1 MDPAPHARRARLGKC
16 EAGFHDRI
24 IEETTHRQATAQLS
38 PPMAFDQG
46 GHDGLQRY
54 AVQRIAGM
62 GIRHDVTVKVE
73 REETHSRNNFW
84 LYRIGRR
91 AFRCCS
97 S

>member
-62 GIRHDVTVKVE
+62 GIRHDVMVYSME
-73 REETHSRNNFW
+73 DE
-84 LYRIGRR
+84 RR
-91 AFRCCS
+91 ANGLPCVS
-97 S
+97 

>member
-38 PPMAFDQG
+38 PSMAFDQG

-73 REETHSRNNFW
+73 RRN
-84 LYRIGRR
+84 
-91 AFRCCS
+91 A
-97 S
+97 